1 MTTSIMPNDPV
12 AATDTPAVASLDAIA
27 QKMTVMRELTLR
39 NQMRAT
45 ENSAPGASESD
56 SDSPVVPN
64 EPRITSDEDR
74 NIDSI
79 QDSDAQDL
87 EEQSPEPVSEDQTS
101 NSTSDELID
110 FLEFADTNPNAKFKF
125 MRNGKQVVI
134 DAKKAA
140 SILGQGG
147 AIHEEARQLK
157 IQRAEFDEYSRE
169 HRARQEGLTLAMEFT
184 VQPQL
189 QQAYDEIVKTQQYQS
204 TFQQQLNSTQ
214 DPGSQARIRANMQQ
228 NERYI
233 QSQSQVINQ
242 LKPAVESFYDLRR
255 QQVSEVLENSRKS
268 FQDKELKNEY
278 IYNEL
283 RDKIGR
289 LWKGSSNE
297 LVPGVKN
304 IDLVASDET
313 LLGLVRD
320 GLKFRDR
327 PTARQAGSSIAA
339 VTQNKRTS
347 PFTSR
352 SGTED
357 SIQKLREQ
365 ANTGDKRTRERA
377 GDNLLMAQLSKLK
390 AGRSGR

>member
-1 MTTSIMPNDPV
+1 M
-12 AATDTPAVASLDAIA
+12 
-27 QKMTVMRELTLR
+27 
-39 NQMRAT
+39 
-45 ENSAPGASESD
+45 
-56 SDSPVVPN
+56 
-64 EPRITSDEDR
+64 
-74 NIDSI
+74 
-79 QDSDAQDL
+79 
-87 EEQSPEPVSEDQTS
+87 QST
-101 NSTSDELID
+101 
-110 FLEFADTNPNAKFKF
+110 
-125 MRNGKQVVI
+125 R
-134 DAKKAA
+134 
-140 SILGQGG
+140 
-147 AIHEEARQLK
+147 HRLK

-204 TFQQQLNSTQ
+204 TFQQQLNSTR
-214 DPGSQARIRANMQQ
+214 DPGAQARIRANMQQ

-390 AGRSGR
+390 AGRAGR

>member
-1 MTTSIMPNDPV
+1 MTTTIMPNDPV
-12 AATDTPAVASLDAIA
+12 AATDTPAVASLDSIA

-45 ENSAPGASESD
+45 ENSAPGAAESD
-56 SDSPVVPN
+56 SASPVVPN
-64 EPRITSDEDR
+64 EPKITSDEDR

-79 QDSDAQDL
+79 QDSDAQDQ
-87 EEQSPEPVSEDQTS
+87 EEQSPEPVSEDETS
-101 NSTSDELID
+101 NSTNDELID

-214 DPGSQARIRANMQQ
+214 DPGAQARIRANMQQ

-289 LWKGSSNE
+289 LWKSSNNE

-304 IDLVASDET
+304 IDLVTSDET

-347 PFTSR
+347 PFTSQR
-352 SGTED
+352 GTED
-357 SIQKLREQ
+357 SIEKLREQ

-377 GDNLLMAQLSKLK
+377 GDNLLMAQLSRLK
-390 AGRSGR
+390 ASRSGR